1 MNHSCEVCKKKIEE
15 PLYWADPKFYDI
27 PKKVFFCDAKCSLI
41 YYKKIKKLF
50 KKQEIQYIYLCKFC
64 TAKFYYLQFDFRKK
78 ISINHQSKTSSIL
91 IPILTYSS
99 GASFI

>member
-27 PKKVFFCDAKCSLI
+27 PKIVFFCDAKCSLI

-50 KKQEIQYIYLCKFC
+50 KNQ
-64 TAKFYYLQFDFRKK
+64 
-78 ISINHQSKTSSIL
+78 
-91 IPILTYSS
+91 
-99 GASFI
+99 

>member
-1 MNHSCEVCKKKIEE
+1 M
-15 PLYWADPKFYDI
+15 
-27 PKKVFFCDAKCSLI
+27 
-41 YYKKIKKLF
+41 
-50 KKQEIQYIYLCKFC
+50 CKFC

-99 GASFI
+99 GASFYLSLINSTKLELYLNILLI